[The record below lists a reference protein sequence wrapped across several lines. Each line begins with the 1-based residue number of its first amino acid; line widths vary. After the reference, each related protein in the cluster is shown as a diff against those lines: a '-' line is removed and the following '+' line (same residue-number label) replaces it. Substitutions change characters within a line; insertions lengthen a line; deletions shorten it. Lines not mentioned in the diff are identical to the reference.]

1 MRRRD
6 FSQPVDMSRKQLL
19 VITERYW
26 PEGGGAELATHL
38 ILEIL
43 QKEFNIVVLT
53 GTQNPTKL
61 PGAQYIYEPLLAK
74 REKVWLW
81 LNASRLTT
89 SQRFQKIL
97 RKSDVVYIPR
107 FSFPMI
113 PHARKL
119 GKKVIVHLHDYIPVS
134 YTATILAPYEEH
146 RYRISRDDIMLECR
160 RDLKHCLSAA
170 TLWWLPTLARKWL
183 THADKITCVS
193 KRQADI
199 ITNLAPELTSK
210 TEIAYNPLPSE
221 LVNNHNIK
229 EIDDIPTFLYI
240 GGNAHIKGFHIIMS
254 IIKGWRTKAR
264 FILTRINNREIIH
277 ALSKLN
283 DKNRKIEIYPWLN
296 RDKVIEL
303 YNRSWALLF
312 PSIWEETFGYAVIE
326 AALSKTVPIAFRAG
340 AVGKVVE
347 GTAMENFVT
356 NVYDVNQF
364 VKKMV
369 FISRLSSSEVIA
381 LGDRIRDDVIRKFDM
396 EVIRYRL
403 IKIFKQ

>member
-1 MRRRD
+1 
-6 FSQPVDMSRKQLL
+6 MSREQLL

-26 PEGGGAELATHL
+26 PEGSGGELATHL

-43 QKEFNIVVLT
+43 RKEFDVVVLT
-53 GTQNPTKL
+53 GTRNPTKL
-61 PGAQYIYEPLLAK
+61 PGVQYIYEPLLAK

-81 LNASRLTT
+81 LNASRLAD

-107 FSFPMI
+107 LSFPII
-113 PHARKL
+113 PIAKRFNKN
-119 GKKVIVHLHDYIPVS
+119 VIVHLHDYIPIS
-134 YTATILAPYEEH
+134 YTSTVLAPYEEH
-146 RYRISRDDIMLECR
+146 RGRITRDDVMMECR
-160 RDLKHCLSAA
+160 KGLKYCVGVSAF
-170 TLWWLPTLARKWL
+170 WWLPRLARRWVSQ
-183 THADKITCVS
+183 ADKIICVS
-193 KRQADI
+193 KRHADI
-199 ITNLAPELTSK
+199 ITDLAPELASK
-210 TEIAYNPLPSE
+210 IEIAYNPLPPE
-221 LVNNHNIK
+221 LVNNHDIK

-240 GGNAHIKGFHIIMS
+240 GGNAYVKGFHIIMS
-254 IIKGWRTKAR
+254 IIKGWRTRVR

-296 RDKVIEL
+296 RDKVIKL

-312 PSIWEETFGYAVIE
+312 PSIFEETFGYAVIE
-326 AALSKTVPIAFRAG
+326 ATLSKTVPIAFRAG
-340 AVGKVVE
+340 AVGEVVE

-381 LGDRIRDDVIRKFDM
+381 LGDRIRDDVLRKFDM